1 MAQSSKQRTT
11 RKRLAGVVIVILV
24 TVLILVIRLVEE
36 IGPERQPLDRFLV
49 KRVLDGDTVE
59 LLGGDRL
66 RLLAIDTPE
75 RGEPFYYEAVRFLD
89 SVSIG
94 QTANIKFAGRRRDH
108 YGRLLGYLYIDSL
121 FINKVILENG
131 LAYLYLFKDNDL
143 DSPEVKELLEA
154 QRSAMAEGVGL
165 WSIQRTPEEF
175 YLAGQRSF
183 RFHRPG
189 CRSVRDLKP
198 GTYRKFATRNEAL
211 YIGLSPCRNC
221 QP

>member
-1 MAQSSKQRTT
+1 MAKLSKRRTT
-11 RKRLAGVVIVILV
+11 EKRLAGVAIVIVV
-24 TVLILVIRLVEE
+24 AVLILVIRLVEE
-36 IGPERQPLDRFLV
+36 IGPERQSLDRFSV

-75 RGEPFYYEAVRFLD
+75 RGQPLYNDAVHFLD

-94 QTANIKFAGRRRDH
+94 RTAEIKFVNRRRDH

-143 DSPEVKELLEA
+143 DSPEIQELLAA
-154 QRSAMAEGVGL
+154 QRSAIAKGVGL

-198 GTYRKFATRNEAL
+198 GTYRKFATRDEAPF
-211 YIGLSPCRNC
+211 IGLSPCRNC